1 MKRNSGESMG
11 NSSEM
16 GEYRA
21 WKSIP
26 ALESYANGGE
36 AARIRMLLR
45 GGYLP
50 LRGNEKFRWRD
61 RNILCGCGDVE
72 TEEHWLF
79 QCNLY
84 NDVRRDGQNLLE
96 VEGYSKLSI
105 LKGYTRDEDINGGG
119 LRVLERMW
127 NRRKLFEKDRAD

>member
-1 MKRNSGESMG
+1 MG

-21 WKSIP
+21 WKTIP

-61 RNILCGCGDVE
+61 RNIYKKKPQWPAY
-72 TEEHWLF
+72 HF
-79 QCNLY
+79 
-84 NDVRRDGQNLLE
+84 LL
-96 VEGYSKLSI
+96 
-105 LKGYTRDEDINGGG
+105 
-119 LRVLERMW
+119 
-127 NRRKLFEKDRAD
+127 